1 MVARDPFNT
10 KKDRRTRNER
20 KSHFQTKKKGQQD
33 LAIKD
38 LSLYVLRRNI

>member
-20 KSHFQTKKKGQQD
+20 KIPLPNKKKSQQD

-38 LSLYVLRRNI
+38 LSL